1 MPCFLNP
8 FMNPVRASLIP
19 VLASLLL
26 AASGCLMQPNVSVR
40 VTVAD
45 GSTMDVPLTQAP
57 APVTDGV
64 VTVKNFQFAPWDM
77 GKDKPKAITFTFV
90 VGFAEGAEPASVVVD
105 DFTEQPILEIFAD
118 KNAHV
123 VKDHLWGA
131 VTLPFAPQDEH
142 VKWVLN
148 LDNNVRVYRFT
159 IKLRDGTTHVLL
171 RPIFVPAQMKDF
183 MRTQLGVKG
192 G

>member
-8 FMNPVRASLIP
+8 FKNPIRASLIP

>member
-1 MPCFLNP
+1 
-8 FMNPVRASLIP
+8 
-19 VLASLLL
+19 
-26 AASGCLMQPNVSVR
+26 MQPNVSVR

-57 APVTDGV
+57 PPVTDGV
-64 VTVKNFQFAPWDM
+64 VSVKNFQFAPWDM

>member
-8 FMNPVRASLIP
+8 FMNPIRASLIP

>member
-57 APVTDGV
+57 PPVTDGV
-64 VTVKNFQFAPWDM
+64 VSVKNFQFAPWDM

>member
-1 MPCFLNP
+1 
-8 FMNPVRASLIP
+8 MNPIRASLIP

-123 VKDHLWGA
+123 VEDHLWGA